1 MAGRIPAL
9 RATLW
14 ALRAVAAARRQLR
27 RDGINRIEL
36 PDPPDVPE
44 SAVRGV
50 QAVLRRQP
58 ATCLERALVL
68 QRWYGA
74 HGRPHDVVIGVAGSA
89 ESFEAHAWLEGEDP
103 GRGYRELSRVP
114 AP

>member
-1 MAGRIPAL
+1 MADRLPAL
-9 RATLW
+9 RAALW
-14 ALRAVAAARRQLR
+14 ALRAAGTARRQLR
-27 RDGINRIEL
+27 RDGLNRIEL
-36 PDPPDVPE
+36 PEPPRVPE
-44 SAVRGV
+44 NASRGV
-50 QAVLRRQP
+50 LAALRRRP

-68 QRWYGA
+68 QRWYAA
-74 HGRPHDVVIGVAGSA
+74 HGRPHDIVIGVAGTA